1 MKKVFYL
8 LFLVSLGIILTGCN
22 KDNLNLGEKSNYDIT
37 EDQVIIN
44 IDKESITNTGIKIT
58 LVNKTENEYEYGS
71 GFTIEYFKNNNWY
84 LVTPKKETDYNMMS
98 YSLEPNAEKVF
109 EYNWKEIYGELP
121 KGKYRVIKELDLRK
135 ENNSFDKIIVA
146 AEFIIE

>member
-1 MKKVFYL
+1 MKKIFYL

-22 KDNLNLGEKSNYDIT
+22 KDNLNLGGKSNYNIT
-37 EDQVIIN
+37 KDQVVIN

-71 GFTIEYFKNNNWY
+71 GFIVEYLKNNNWY
-84 LVTPKKETDYNMMS
+84 SITPKKEIDYNMMS
-98 YSLEPNAEKVF
+98 YTLEPKIEHTF

-121 KGKYRVIKELDLRK
+121 KGKYRIIKELDLRK
-135 ENNSFDKIIVA
+135 ENNSFDKIVVA
-146 AEFIIE
+146 TEFTIE